1 MLPTYYNGEQYGTGI
16 RPGGYSASYEPNWMD
31 YGQFGLGALSTL
43 GSLYFAY
50 KQNRLQQ
57 DAFDFNKNLQITK
70 LNNAATAYNNSWDQ
84 RQNSI
89 GAFNNLSTEQV
100 QANKDAGHVS
110 GM

>member
-1 MLPTYYNGEQYGTGI
+1 MLQPQYNGERYGTGI
-16 RPGGYSASYEPNWMD
+16 RPGGYSGEYEPNWLD
-31 YGQFGLGALSTL
+31 YGQFGLGALGALTDI
-43 GSLYFAY
+43 YFGY

-57 DAFDFNKNLQITK
+57 DAFDFNKELQTTK

-89 GAFNNLSTEQV
+89 GAFNNLSAEQI
-100 QANKDAGHVS
+100 QANKNAGHVS